1 MGNFESIEAFYGM
14 FTSLLRGLGVTLSLF
29 GWTLLFAIP
38 LGLIICLGRMSKI
51 KPIKWIAQLY
61 IVIFRGTPL
70 LLQLIFF
77 FFGIPVLFGISLD
90 RFVAAVLG
98 FSLNYAAYFAEIYR
112 GGIQSIPKGQ
122 YEAAQVLG
130 LSRSQC
136 FFKVIL
142 PQVFKRIIPPLGN
155 ETVTL
160 VKDTSLLYGISITEL
175 LREAQIILMRIG
187 DLTPLLVAGIFYLI
201 MTTIVTFIFNRIE
214 KKLNYYSI

>member
-1 MGNFESIEAFYGM
+1 MGNFESMEAFYGM
-14 FTSLLRGLGVTLSLF
+14 FSSLLRGLGVTASLF

-38 LGLIICLGRMSKI
+38 LGLIICMGRMSKI

-77 FFGIPVLFGISLD
+77 FFGIPVIFGVGLD

-136 FFKVIL
+136 FFKIVL

-187 DLTPLLVAGIFYLI
+187 DLTPLIVAGVFYLI